1 MHSPVPCVAVD
12 EREGVNDA
20 RRPVASARRAAV
32 DVREAVDWPS
42 PCIAGVPL
50 VAVDAR
56 GAVGGVRRHIV
67 GAAPRIVIDGPIH
80 CRRRA

>member
-32 DVREAVDWPS
+32 DVREAVDDSRRLAP
-42 PCIAGVPL
+42 P
-50 VAVDAR
+50 
-56 GAVGGVRRHIV
+56 VRR
-67 GAAPRIVIDGPIH
+67 
-80 CRRRA
+80 

>member
-32 DVREAVDWPS
+32 DVREAVD
-42 PCIAGVPL
+42 
-50 VAVDAR
+50 D
-56 GAVGGVRRHIV
+56 GAMS
-67 GAAPRIVIDGPIH
+67 
-80 CRRRA
+80 